1 MTFTSTSRADWQ
13 TQAHSAGTRRSPG
26 WTLADEREA
35 RTAREEEMT
44 TAAHP
49 QTARRRPGAQES
61 QGSPGKPR
69 TTRRGVLGTLP
80 SRRDTPPPG
89 PGSVSR
95 RRGPV
100 SLSSQGSRQGWRS
113 PFWTPGWR
121 EARADAGTFLVV
133 AFHKGSCYK
142 VLSPLELENVSLPD
156 SVTTPPG
163 RIRAAGSSPAR
174 WYSGGVPPST
184 TRLPRSRPP
193 PPHEQV
199 EVAAPGPTAP
209 PCCGARSGHM
219 TWRRPAGR
227 LAWDVSLS

>member
-61 QGSPGKPR
+61 QGSPGEAENDTPW
-69 TTRRGVLGTLP
+69 GAGDASLP
-80 SRRDTPPPG
+80 QGHPPPG

-193 PPHEQV
+193 LL
-199 EVAAPGPTAP
+199 TS
-209 PCCGARSGHM
+209 R
-219 TWRRPAGR
+219 WRWPR
-227 LAWDVSLS
+227 LAPRPHRAVGPGVGT

>member
-1 MTFTSTSRADWQ
+1 MDPRGRARGP
-13 TQAHSAGTRRSPG
+13 H
-26 WTLADEREA
+26 
-35 RTAREEEMT
+35 
-44 TAAHP
+44 
-49 QTARRRPGAQES
+49 S
-61 QGSPGKPR
+61 QGRGNDHCCPPADGTATPRGPGKPR
-69 TTRRGVLGTLP
+69 KPGEAENDVPWGAGDASLP
-80 SRRDTPPPG
+80 QGHPPPG

-193 PPHEQV
+193 PRAGGGGRAWPH
-199 EVAAPGPTAP
+199 GPTVLWGQEWAHDLETT
-209 PCCGARSGHM
+209 GRQ
-219 TWRRPAGR
+219 AGLGR
-227 LAWDVSLS
+227 VAELT

>member
-1 MTFTSTSRADWQ
+1 MDPRGRARGP
-13 TQAHSAGTRRSPG
+13 H
-26 WTLADEREA
+26 
-35 RTAREEEMT
+35 
-44 TAAHP
+44 
-49 QTARRRPGAQES
+49 S
-61 QGSPGKPR
+61 QGRGNDHCCPPADGTATPRGPGKPR
-69 TTRRGVLGTLP
+69 KPRGSRERRAVGCWGRFPPAGT
-80 SRRDTPPPG
+80 PPG
-89 PGSVSR
+89 PGSVSW

-121 EARADAGTFLVV
+121 EARADTGTFLVV

-184 TRLPRSRPP
+184 TRLPCSRPP
-193 PPHEQV
+193 LL
-199 EVAAPGPTAP
+199 TS
-209 PCCGARSGHM
+209 R
-219 TWRRPAGR
+219 WRWPR
-227 LAWDVSLS
+227 LAPRPHRAVGPGKGT

>member
-1 MTFTSTSRADWQ
+1 MDPRGRARGP
-13 TQAHSAGTRRSPG
+13 H
-26 WTLADEREA
+26 
-35 RTAREEEMT
+35 
-44 TAAHP
+44 
-49 QTARRRPGAQES
+49 S
-61 QGSPGKPR
+61 QGRGNDHCCPPADGTATPRGPGKPR
-69 TTRRGVLGTLP
+69 KPGEAENDTPWGAGDASLP
-80 SRRDTPPPG
+80 QGHPPPG

-184 TRLPRSRPP
+184 TRLPRSRAP